1 MFVIDTIGFWNTLVP
16 LAVLGLL
23 AVLLPRVLVDRE
35 TRSHGKLL
43 HGIALTAAFLV
54 AIGFMISIAVTQM
67 RGFEAVGHFEID
79 PLGAVWVHLRL
90 SLMTAIVWGPV
101 LGLVWFGL
109 AQGVEARRGQDIAKG
124 DW

>member
-43 HGIALTAAFLV
+43 HGIAQTAAFLV

-67 RGFEAVGHFEID
+67 RGFEALGHFEID

>member
-16 LAVLGLL
+16 LAALGLL
-23 AVLLPRVLVDRE
+23 AVFLPRVLVDRE

-79 PLGAVWVHLRL
+79 PLGAAWVHLRL
-90 SLMTAIVWGPV
+90 SLMTAIVWAPV
-101 LGLVWFGL
+101 LGLVWFGQ
-109 AQGVEARRGQDIAKG
+109 AQGVEARRGQDIAAG
-124 DW
+124 DR